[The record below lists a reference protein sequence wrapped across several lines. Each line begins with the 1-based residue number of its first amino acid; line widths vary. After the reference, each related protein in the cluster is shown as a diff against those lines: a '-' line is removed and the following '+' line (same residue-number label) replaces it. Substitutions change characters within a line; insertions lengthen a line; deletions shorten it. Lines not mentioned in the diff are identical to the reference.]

1 MRGAWVASFFNFV
14 FDGVSRF
21 RQQGSC
27 WYWTPSF
34 RWVSYC
40 ISFVSI
46 ARNVVTCEHVIKHNV
61 ILHRV
66 FFVQKNLRFTPTY
79 SKVVSRGVWTENTD
93 NAVPNIY
100 KVFVV
105 WIRLLFFFFFLK
117 KLLIRLTWTVWKS
130 VLHKDGSSPLG
141 WTKEI
146 EIVCFFFFTFDEHSF
161 DDDEHKAS
169 PRVND

>member
-61 ILHRV
+61 ILHGV
-66 FFVQKNLRFTPTY
+66 FLCRKIWDSHRHTLRWCRGGCERKTLITRFRIFTRCLLSEFVSF
-79 SKVVSRGVWTENTD
+79 
-93 NAVPNIY
+93 
-100 KVFVV
+100 
-105 WIRLLFFFFFLK
+105 FFFFFLK